1 MGSRKRGPKPG
12 IQPRHVRTE
21 EVNSRVSERPVS
33 DENARRSDAGMPD
46 VSPADNAGDRPAPAP
61 PAPARPSVRIPP
73 RPSAPPTSA
82 MPFVPRSTTP
92 ADATPVGTAAAG
104 STPSS
109 TAPAGTTP
117 PNAAPATASSTPAP
131 ETDAPTSAA
140 PASRRATARTQA
152 QTGAESRATP
162 SAAPRGRVGVK
173 TANRQPPN
181 RKTASGASQLG
192 RLLSAKAAQFKAAD
206 LGPRTRLLG
215 GRLGTG
221 AGRLGT
227 GAGRLGRTLWAGA
240 HRLGLAKVGA
250 ALAAV
255 VVLGLVIWWLTSLG
269 TPAQRPTADNAPA
282 PAGSSS
288 AAPATRGPLPLEGV
302 NPMDFRLGDCFKDF
316 DANAPTATVVAC
328 DTGHSAQLVAVD
340 NYAAADAY
348 PGRDPLKQKALDT
361 CKAAQ
366 LTDTS
371 GKYQF
376 SYKLAYPSS
385 SSWGTGDRRVD
396 CYFVADGGNVI
407 QESLI
412 PRL

>member
-1 MGSRKRGPKPG
+1 MY
-12 IQPRHVRTE
+12 
-21 EVNSRVSERPVS
+21 
-33 DENARRSDAGMPD
+33 
-46 VSPADNAGDRPAPAP
+46 
-61 PAPARPSVRIPP
+61 IPP
-73 RPSAPPTSA
+73 RPTAPPTSA
-82 MPFVPRSTTP
+82 VPLVAPKDSAARP
-92 ADATPVGTAAAG
+92 AAA
-104 STPSS
+104 SPE
-109 TAPAGTTP
+109 TP
-117 PNAAPATASSTPAP
+117 PK
-131 ETDAPTSAA
+131 TSAPSNA
-140 PASRRATARTQA
+140 RGDKAATRTSNRR
-152 QTGAESRATP
+152 
-162 SAAPRGRVGVK
+162 
-173 TANRQPPN
+173 
-181 RKTASGASQLG
+181 TASGASQLG